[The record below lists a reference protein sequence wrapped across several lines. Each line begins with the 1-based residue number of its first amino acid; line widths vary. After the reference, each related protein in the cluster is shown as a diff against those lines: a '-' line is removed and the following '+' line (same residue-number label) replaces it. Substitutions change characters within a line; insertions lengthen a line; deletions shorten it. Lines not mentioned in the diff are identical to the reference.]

1 MALLDVLS
9 ARTSRRSSTAQV
21 ACGELGLLTVEA
33 LSPAEL
39 GALSGDRAVLY
50 AACRE
55 LQSAGEEL
63 RKAGKVFR
71 PDEVMQFVSD
81 AEARAGAGAVRE
93 LSENSGSGGTVGEK
107 ADTEIRLGAVQ
118 AVSDRIVWDG
128 QKQGRSSSSAGTE
141 SAEANREIRRE
152 TVQMETDNSGMADA
166 EFRPGTV
173 QKKTAAVS
181 DVLPAQSGVRK
192 TAPASGAAD
201 GQVSREFFDDAVKW
215 GKTDKKSKSVVVLP
229 EKAPINLDKEV
240 SMPTKSRQAGDGA
253 YPLGDVSNRD
263 EKPGE
268 AGAKA
273 DAGMHEITSETRKQM
288 HETVSELPGGLHEI
302 TSEFDGDSAGIP
314 HESTSD
320 FRDGLH
326 EMKSETWESRRNL
339 PHEIKSE
346 LRKELHET
354 TSEQW
359 AGGAAA
365 AHEIKSEFSGTVHE
379 MESELRR
386 GEAAKLH
393 ETGSEVWE
401 NVYETE
407 SETAGRMARLLLE
420 GLRRAMQVR

>member
-93 LSENSGSGGTVGEK
+93 LSGNSGSGGMGGEK

-118 AVSDRIVWDG
+118 AGSDRIVWDG

-141 SAEANREIRRE
+141 SAEVNREIRRE
-152 TVQMETDNSGMADA
+152 TVQMETDNSGTADA

-273 DAGMHEITSETRKQM
+273 DAGMHE
-288 HETVSELPGGLHEI
+288 TVSELPGGLHEI

-393 ETGSEVWE
+393 ETESEVRK
-401 NVYETE
+401 NMHETE